1 MADSKDVSVAIVG
14 GGLVGALQACILAKK
29 GYREVHLY
37 EVTQTKFLSN
47 MGNCN
52 ILGIDIYIR
61 LMYRYLFT
69 TSVSKRHSKNGA
81 CCWKKYKFGNVSSWV
96 ISSESDRNW

>member
-37 EVTQTKFLSN
+37 EVTYNQILFN
-47 MGNCN
+47 MCNCN
-52 ILGIDIYIR
+52 IWSIEIDLKLR
-61 LMYRYLFT
+61 LQYLFT
-69 TSVSKRHSKNGA
+69 TSVSKRYSRNGA